1 MILRHTV
8 TIQSRTGTTGSE
20 GERTFSFATL
30 KTIPADVQPV
40 TLTPAQL
47 QSWGMTDLQANAK
60 KMFFAPD
67 DSIQILHRVV
77 FGGESFEIRNIN
89 PWRVHYE
96 ATLTPVQGV

>member
-8 TIQSRTGTTGSE
+8 TIQSRTGATGSE

-47 QSWGMTDLQANAK
+47 QAWGMTDLASGAQR
-60 KMFFAPD
+60 MFYTPD

-77 FGGESFEIRNIN
+77 FGSETYEIRNIN
-89 PWRVHYE
+89 KWRIHYE